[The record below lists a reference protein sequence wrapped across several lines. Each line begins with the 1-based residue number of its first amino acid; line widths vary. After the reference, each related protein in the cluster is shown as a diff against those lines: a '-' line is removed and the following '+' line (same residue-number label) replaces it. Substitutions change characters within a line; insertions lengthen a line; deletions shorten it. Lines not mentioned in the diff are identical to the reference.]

1 VGPADDDGEPRRA
14 ASEDLSDA
22 LDGAGGDL
30 TISGD
35 AMRWSPE
42 QAAAPAPPPSSSFPG
57 LDVAAGLGS
66 VLGLDPAQ
74 VRRLVS
80 GVVTRMATIAG
91 EAVTEL
97 RQRASD
103 AFPGDER
110 R

>member
-1 VGPADDDGEPRRA
+1 MGPADDDRLPRRA

-42 QAAAPAPPPSSSFPG
+42 QAQDPAPRPTSFPG
-57 LDVAAGLGS
+57 LDVAAGIGS
-66 VLGLDPAQ
+66 VLGLEPAL

-80 GVVTRMATIAG
+80 GAVTRMATIAG

>member
-1 VGPADDDGEPRRA
+1 VGPAEDDGVPRRA

-35 AMRWSPE
+35 AMRWSPG
-42 QAAAPAPPPSSSFPG
+42 QAAAPAPPSSFPG
-57 LDVAAGLGS
+57 LDAAAGLGS
-66 VLGLDPAQ
+66 VLGLDPAA

-80 GVVTRMATIAG
+80 GAVTRMATIAG

-97 RQRASD
+97 RQRAAD
-103 AFPGDER
+103 VFPGDER